1 MQTTAGRFGGR
12 RIPVNRVVQP
22 YEVLGGFADLR
33 GCSGRRRRH
42 MGGLTLRFSMNA
54 IIGMAQL
61 ALQTALALVISPAKT
76 KCQGRR

>member
-1 MQTTAGRFGGR
+1 
-12 RIPVNRVVQP
+12 
-22 YEVLGGFADLR
+22 
-33 GCSGRRRRH
+33 

-61 ALQTALALVISPAKT
+61 ALQTAQALVISPAKT